1 MVIDVV
7 EMDFEFIPWHEF
19 KCDIFIEDILQKAED
34 MLRHNPLVDWLRI
47 VFAGSFSWHFH

>member
-7 EMDFEFIPWHEF
+7 EMDFEFIPRHEF

-34 MLRHNPLVDWLRI
+34 MLRHNPLVD
-47 VFAGSFSWHFH
+47 